1 MEGLLLLL
9 ILQEARVK
17 NKKQNS
23 AMFLRAE
30 WIVFFIYLSVV
41 NESFMAVNFP
51 LFSLMAK

>member
-9 ILQEARVK
+9 LLQEARVN

-30 WIVFFIYLSVV
+30 WVVFFIYLSVV